1 MNLET
6 EGRRAGGGRT
16 AAWDAVISVDPVEQG
31 WCVTGP
37 LEQRRVFFTGG
48 RAEYQARR
56 LGQRLAALGQ
66 TAIIE
71 IHDRAGAMAGSVLYL
86 AEEQVGAS

>member
-16 AAWDAVISVDPVEQG
+16 AAWDAVISVDPVESG

-37 LEQRRVFFTGG
+37 LEQRRVFITGG
-48 RAEYQARR
+48 RAECQARE
-56 LGQRLAALGQ
+56 LGQSLAAMGQ
-66 TAIIE
+66 TAIVE
-71 IHDRAGAMAGSVLYL
+71 IHDRAGAMAGLALYL
-86 AEEQVGAS
+86 AEEGVGAS

>member
-1 MNLET
+1 MQVAT
-6 EGRRAGGGRT
+6 EGRRVGGGRE
-16 AAWDAVISVDPVEQG
+16 AAWDAVISVDPVERG

-37 LEQRRVFFTGG
+37 LEQRRVFLTGS
-48 RAEYQARR
+48 RAEYQARQ
-56 LGQRLAALGQ
+56 LGQRLAAMGQ

-86 AEEQVGAS
+86 AEEEVGAS

>member
-1 MNLET
+1 MNLEA
-6 EGRRAGGGRT
+6 EGRQAVGGRV
-16 AAWDAVISVDPVEQG
+16 AAWDAVISVDPVERG
-31 WCVTGP
+31 WCVSGP
-37 LEQRRVFFTGG
+37 LEQRRVFLTGG
-48 RAEYQARR
+48 RAEHQARK
-56 LGQRLAALGQ
+56 LGRGLAALGQ

>member
-6 EGRRAGGGRT
+6 EGRRVGGGHV
-16 AAWDAVISVDPVEQG
+16 AAWDAVIFVDPVERG

-37 LEQRRVFFTGG
+37 LAERRVFLTGG
-48 RAEYQARR
+48 RAEHQARK
-56 LGQRLAALGQ
+56 LGRRLAALGQ

-86 AEEQVGAS
+86 AEEQVGAP

>member
-1 MNLET
+1 MNLEA
-6 EGRRAGGGRT
+6 EGRRADGGRV
-16 AAWDAVISVDPVEQG
+16 ASWDAVISIDPVERG

-37 LEQRRVFFTGG
+37 LEQRRVFTTGG

-56 LGQRLAALGQ
+56 LGQRLAAMGQ

-86 AEEQVGAS
+86 AEDQASAS